1 LFVEEALGAT
11 VRRLTPLSFAQ
22 AAADVPKQFVPGI
35 ILFIYTLELM
45 KTTTLILF
53 FALLSTQVFAQ
64 KEAQE
69 FPWSKAAKI
78 ISADEA
84 KSRNGKKTG
93 QQSQADSKK
102 TEKKIDAENKRSD
115 RNYSAT
121 SGIVGDGK

>member
-1 LFVEEALGAT
+1 LLVEEALGVALK
-11 VRRLTPLSFAQ
+11 RLTLLPFAQ
-22 AAADVPKQFVPGI
+22 AAADVPTQFVPGI
-35 ILFIYTLELM
+35 ILFIYILELM

-53 FALLSTQVFAQ
+53 LALLSTQVFAQ

-121 SGIVGDGK
+121 SGIVSDGK

>member
-1 LFVEEALGAT
+1 
-11 VRRLTPLSFAQ
+11 
-22 AAADVPKQFVPGI
+22 
-35 ILFIYTLELM
+35 M

-53 FALLSTQVFAQ
+53 FALFSTQVFAQ

-84 KSRNGKKTG
+84 KSNGKKTG
-93 QQSQADSKK
+93 QQPEASSKK
-102 TEKKIDAENKRSD
+102 PEKKMDAEDKRSD

-121 SGIVGDGK
+121 SGTSDGAK

>member
-1 LFVEEALGAT
+1 MLVEEALGVA
-11 VRRLTPLSFAQ
+11 VKRLTLLPFAL

-102 TEKKIDAENKRSD
+102 TEKKIDAENKKSD

-121 SGIVGDGK
+121 SGIVDDGK

>member
-1 LFVEEALGAT
+1 
-11 VRRLTPLSFAQ
+11 
-22 AAADVPKQFVPGI
+22 
-35 ILFIYTLELM
+35 M

-53 FALLSTQVFAQ
+53 FALFSTQVFAQ

-84 KSRNGKKTG
+84 KSRDGKKTA
-93 QQSQADSKK
+93 QQPRADSKK
-102 TEKKIDAENKRSD
+102 TEKKIDAENKKSD

-121 SGIVGDGK
+121 NGTVDDGK

>member
-1 LFVEEALGAT
+1 
-11 VRRLTPLSFAQ
+11 
-22 AAADVPKQFVPGI
+22 
-35 ILFIYTLELM
+35 M

-53 FALLSTQVFAQ
+53 FALFSTQVFAQ

-84 KSRNGKKTG
+84 KSRDGKKG
-93 QQSQADSKK
+93 QQPQADSKK
-102 TEKKIDAENKRSD
+102 TEKKMDAENKKSD

-121 SGIVGDGK
+121 SGIADDGK